1 MHLTLGI
8 KQFSTPYHCSGWT
21 DKPNPHHG
29 AKYIRDKSDLFLV
42 SFLAVDIYN
51 KASLHTIF
59 LKKEPRMLEKFI
71 SRFAENVFLRVLV
84 VGTTITPIGITTSWL
99 GASYLNSLTGAPFA
113 KTFLGLFI
121 FGLIG
126 AIGSGLI
133 ITYAIEHWIIQDK
146 AINSWKWV
154 SIRFVLFLLSSF
166 PVSIGTL
173 ISIRIGM
180 QEFPAIVESV
190 YFVEAVTGLFM
201 GCILFT
207 LIEQVIKELK
217 KRENKLKTEIK
228 ELRIEIDQI
237 KRKKQVTEITESDYF
252 QDLQKKVALIKGV
265 KSTA

>member
-1 MHLTLGI
+1 MDEPSPRDGI
-8 KQFSTPYHCSGWT
+8 KCI
-21 DKPNPHHG
+21 KN
-29 AKYIRDKSDLFLV
+29 KSDLFIV
-42 SFLAVDIYN
+42 SFLAVDIYTN
-51 KASLHTIF
+51 ASLHSIF
-59 LKKEPRMLEKFI
+59 LKKEPAMLEKFI
-71 SRFAENVFLRVLV
+71 SRFAENVFLRIVC
-84 VGTTITPIGITTSWL
+84 VGATITPIGITTSWL

-121 FGLIG
+121 FGFIG
-126 AIGSGLI
+126 TIGSGLI
-133 ITYAIEHWIIQDK
+133 ITYAIERWIIQDK

-154 SIRFVLFLLSSF
+154 SLRFVLFLLSSF

-173 ISIRIGM
+173 VSIRVGM

-207 LIEQVIKELK
+207 LIEQVIKELR

-228 ELRIEIDQI
+228 DLRIEIDQI

-265 KSTA
+265 TSTA

>member
-1 MHLTLGI
+1 MDEPSPRDGI
-8 KQFSTPYHCSGWT
+8 KCI
-21 DKPNPHHG
+21 KN
-29 AKYIRDKSDLFLV
+29 KSDLFIV
-42 SFLAVDIYN
+42 SFLAVDIYT
-51 KASLHTIF
+51 KASLHSIF
-59 LKKEPRMLEKFI
+59 LKKEPAMLEKFI
-71 SRFAENVFLRVLV
+71 SRFAENVFLRIVC
-84 VGTTITPIGITTSWL
+84 VGATITPIGITTSWL

-121 FGLIG
+121 FGFIG
-126 AIGSGLI
+126 TIGSGLI
-133 ITYAIEHWIIQDK
+133 IIYAIERWIIQDK
-146 AINSWKWV
+146 AINSWEWV
-154 SIRFVLFLLSSF
+154 SVRFVLFLLSSF

-173 ISIRIGM
+173 VSIRIGM

-207 LIEQVIKELK
+207 LIERVIKELMI
-217 KRENKLKTEIK
+217 RENKLKTEIK

-265 KSTA
+265 QSTA